1 MLLCHCYITKTMS
14 NAMMS
19 ITIYKHNGFWS
30 FTDDERGL
38 VHEPFVM
45 GMDEIIDFF
54 IEKYGD
60 KDSATHT
67 ILFSG
72 RKFPGSQGYLS
83 KIKHSHEPDHGGAW
97 YEYDARYPLISV
109 TDKVTGERTYSSYPG
124 EFYHSVPLDGW
135 LCPATLAFFKKFPEL
150 IHVAIDLPSS
160 GKEILAIV

>member
-38 VHEPFVM
+38 VHEPFVS
-45 GMDEIIDFF
+45 GIPEIIDFF

-60 KDSATHT
+60 KDSGTHT

-72 RKFPGSQGYLS
+72 RKFPGSQGCLFKTKNDY
-83 KIKHSHEPDHGGAW
+83 EPDHGGAW
-97 YEYDARYPLISV
+97 YEYDARFPIPSETYWE
-109 TDKVTGERTYSSYPG
+109 TGEVTPSSPT
-124 EFYHSVPLDGW
+124 EELFQSVPMKGW
-135 LCPATLAFFKKFPEL
+135 LCPATLAFFKKFPEQ
-150 IHVAIDLPSS
+150 IHVAFDLASS
-160 GKEILAIV
+160 GKKILAIV